1 MKESVM
7 DRDLTE
13 LKARYAAMEAAI
25 ARWEDIFSRV
35 EEGSAQAKTQLHE
48 VSLEVEKAN
57 QAFGEEY
64 RHFTRKR

>member
-7 DRDLTE
+7 DRDSTE

-25 ARWEDIFSRV
+25 ARWEDIFSRL
-35 EEGSAQAKTQLHE
+35 EEGSAQAKTQLDV

-57 QAFGEEY
+57 HAFGEEY
-64 RHFTRKR
+64 RRFTRNR